1 MWPFGETFAPLA
13 FTRPRRSLATVG
25 VVRNARMASDSL
37 EELGGVT
44 VLLEDAGIL
53 EELAA
58 TLLEEATLLL
68 DGVCALLEETGVCSS
83 SLGTWP
89 LKLS

>member
-1 MWPFGETFAPLA
+1 
-13 FTRPRRSLATVG
+13 
-25 VVRNARMASDSL
+25 MASDSL

-44 VLLEDAGIL
+44 VLLEDAGML
-53 EELAA
+53 EELVA

-68 DGVCALLEETGVCSS
+68 DGACALLEDAGVCSS